1 MPKMKTISNLIY
13 YSFIALYVLF
23 FASGFIIIFNSI
35 LMFDARSISFIVGAA
50 MMVLVFMLLAIIIF
64 TFILGLI
71 NFNLF
76 TTKKQIEDYLT
87 DKFNQRKLPF

>member
-1 MPKMKTISNLIY
+1 MKTISNLIY

-23 FASGFIIIFNSI
+23 FTCGFIVIFNS
-35 LMFDARSISFIVGAA
+35 LCMVDNTSINFIVGAA
-50 MMVLVFMLLAIIIF
+50 MMVLVFMLLAIIISIF
-64 TFILGLI
+64 VLGLI

-76 TTKKQIEDYLT
+76 ITKKQIEDYLT

>member
-1 MPKMKTISNLIY
+1 MKILSSLIY

-23 FASGFIIIFNSI
+23 FTCGFIVIFNSLFTVDNTAI
-35 LMFDARSISFIVGAA
+35 NFIVGAA

-64 TFILGLI
+64 TFVLGLI

-76 TTKKQIEDYLT
+76 ITKKQIEDYLT

>member
-1 MPKMKTISNLIY
+1 MKTISNLIY

-23 FASGFIIIFNSI
+23 FASGFIIIFNSM
-35 LMFDARSISFIVGAA
+35 LMFDATSINFIVGAA
-50 MMVLVFMLLAIIIF
+50 MMVLIFILLAIIIF
-64 TFILGLI
+64 TFILGLL

-76 TTKKQIEDYLT
+76 ITKKQIEDYLT

>member
-1 MPKMKTISNLIY
+1 MKTISNLIY

-23 FASGFIIIFNSI
+23 FTCGFIIIINS
-35 LMFDARSISFIVGAA
+35 LCMVDNTSINFIVGAA
-50 MMVLVFMLLAIIIF
+50 TMILAFILLAIIIF
-64 TFILGLI
+64 TFVLGLI

-76 TTKKQIEDYLT
+76 ITKKQIEDYLT

>member
-1 MPKMKTISNLIY
+1 MKTISNLIY

-23 FASGFIIIFNSI
+23 FTCGFIIIFNS
-35 LMFDARSISFIVGAA
+35 LCMVDNTSINFIVGAA

-64 TFILGLI
+64 TFVLGLI

-76 TTKKQIEDYLT
+76 ITKKQIEDYLT